1 MAFGFKNLFAALA
14 ALVFSAGHVACTCL
28 PDSSGIPDSQ
38 IATVAAHAH
47 DAAGAVPHHGHG
59 SASGEDSG
67 GPFDDYCD
75 HCQIAQFAAAPDAAK
90 LQAPT
95 LAAAPFITI
104 LSSVTSTQAPT
115 LFLEAAARLHWAA
128 PPGLSPVSLKIRL
141 LI

>member
-14 ALVFSAGHVACTCL
+14 ALVFSAGHVACACL
-28 PDSSGIPDSQ
+28 PSSSGIPDSQ
-38 IATVAAHAH
+38 IAEAAAHSH
-47 DAAGAVPHHGHG
+47 EAAGAFRHHDHG
-59 SASGEDSG
+59 SAPSENSG
-67 GPFDDYCD
+67 GPFDDRCD
-75 HCQIAQFAAAPDAAK
+75 HCQIAQFAGAADAAK

-95 LAAAPFITI
+95 LAAAPFIAI